1 MKTIR
6 ITTKTKK
13 EIRYFT
19 NLFLL
24 LIASMCLL
32 ASLTSCNKDTDPVK
46 NCGTPATIRDLRGLD
61 GCGFVLEL
69 ENGERLE
76 PSPVFECSTD
86 SNNPNLFTMKSS
98 NFTDFNWKDGLK
110 VTIGYREL
118 KDQSSIC
125 MVGKTVEITCIE
137 LAATATPD

>member
-6 ITTKTKK
+6 LTTKTKK

-32 ASLTSCNKDTDPVK
+32 ASLTSCRKDTDPVK
-46 NCGTPATIRDLRGLD
+46 NCGTPATIRDLSGLD

-76 PSPVFECSTD
+76 PVTFFRCGND
-86 SNNPNLFTMKSS
+86 PNLFSNNSS
-98 NFTDFNWKDGLK
+98 NFTWKDGLR

-118 KDQSSIC
+118 KDRGSIC
-125 MVGKTVEITCIE
+125 MVGKMVEITCIE
-137 LAATATPD
+137 VISTSKPD